1 MTAQE
6 LADLVT
12 CCQTS
17 PNRTPTRCDVCG
29 ATLAAVIAD
38 GLDGEYVL
46 LECPDCH
53 ETRALTQR
61 EMVGFRVFG
70 ELLLKL
76 QGRA

>member
-1 MTAQE
+1 
-6 LADLVT
+6 
-12 CCQTS
+12 
-17 PNRTPTRCDVCG
+17 
-29 ATLAAVIAD
+29 VIAD